1 MKSKIL
7 KAATNHFKSNIVE
20 MVVIPMMV
28 VFVAIQVLRYYGII
42 TIL

>member
-7 KAATNHFKSNIVE
+7 KAATNHFKSNVVE
-20 MVVIPMMV
+20 MVVIPIIV
-28 VFVAIQVLRYYGII
+28 LFFAIQALRYFGII

>member
-7 KAATNHFKSNIVE
+7 KAATNHFKSNLVE
-20 MVVIPMMV
+20 MVVIPMII
-28 VFVAIQVLRYYGII
+28 VFVAIQVLRYFGII